1 MGRKTW
7 DSIPP
12 RFRPL
17 KGRLNIVISRS
28 VATTTTSPEKPDVV
42 MAGSLEQAL
51 AYLQQQQQGLGGGC
65 GRVFVIG
72 GAQIYAA
79 ALALRG
85 ENSARRILLTRV
97 LSDFTCDTFFP
108 LRLGGDEEEGGWKR
122 SSKAE
127 LDEWVGEDVPE
138 GVQEEN
144 GTRYEFQMWERL
156 D

>member
-28 VATTTTSPEKPDVV
+28 HAETSEVV
-42 MAGSLEQAL
+42 NTETEPVRVSSLPKAL
-51 AYLQQQQQGLGGGC
+51 EYLRSRPPNSI

-72 GAQIYAA
+72 GGQIYAA
-79 ALALRG
+79 ALEMAGAKRV
-85 ENSARRILLTRV
+85 LLTRV
-97 LSDFTCDTFFP
+97 MTEFECDTTFP
-108 LRLGGDEEEGGWKR
+108 LHLDDDENQEGGVKR
-122 SSKAE
+122 QWRKGSKEE
-127 LDEWVGEDVPE
+127 LDTWTGEVVPE
-138 GVQEEN
+138 GLQEEN
-144 GTRYEFQMWERL
+144 ETQYEFQLWERI